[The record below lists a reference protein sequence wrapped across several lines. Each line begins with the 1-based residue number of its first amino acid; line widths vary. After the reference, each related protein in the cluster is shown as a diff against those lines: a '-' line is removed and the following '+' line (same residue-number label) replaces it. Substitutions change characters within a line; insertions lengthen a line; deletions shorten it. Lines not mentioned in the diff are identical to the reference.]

1 MFHADL
7 GEQKEELTQSFSP
20 EGVLLADLPN
30 SVCFRRN
37 WFAQLRTGVSVFL
50 VRARKGIARASK
62 RRHHYRKRGANR
74 GPMAAK
80 YECADRT

>member
-30 SVCFRRN
+30 SVC
-37 WFAQLRTGVSVFL
+37 L
-50 VRARKGIARASK
+50 
-62 RRHHYRKRGANR
+62 
-74 GPMAAK
+74 
-80 YECADRT
+80 